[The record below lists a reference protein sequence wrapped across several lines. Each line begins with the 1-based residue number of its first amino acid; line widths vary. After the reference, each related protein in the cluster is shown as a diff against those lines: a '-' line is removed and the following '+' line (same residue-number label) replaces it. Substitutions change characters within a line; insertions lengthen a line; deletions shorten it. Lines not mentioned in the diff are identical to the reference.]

1 MLNEK
6 TIPSINDVSKDNYDD
21 FCNLTSE
28 LQVDD
33 TEFES
38 FLETHRDEMDTFLED
53 VSEYSVTKLR
63 DDLTLAVIESLPFP
77 YKTKLLK
84 SKRKEIIDWL
94 NRHKSM
100 RTNNI
105 DLLRQRITNRFK
117 LEVHNMLYYKQEKIS
132 TMVQRKLDYLKQNL
146 E

>member
-1 MLNEK
+1 
-6 TIPSINDVSKDNYDD
+6 
-21 FCNLTSE
+21 
-28 LQVDD
+28 
-33 TEFES
+33 
-38 FLETHRDEMDTFLED
+38 MDTFLED
-53 VSEYSVTKLR
+53 ISEYSVTKLR

-105 DLLRQRITNRFK
+105 DLLRQRITNHFK

>member
-1 MLNEK
+1 MLQEK
-6 TIPSINDVSKDNYDD
+6 IIPSINDVSKDNYDD

-63 DDLTLAVIESLPFP
+63 EDLTLAVIESLPFP

-105 DLLRQRITNRFK
+105 DLLRQRITNYFK
-117 LEVHNMLYYKQEKIS
+117 LEVHNMLFYKQEKIS

>member
-28 LQVDD
+28 FQVDD

-105 DLLRQRITNRFK
+105 DLLRQRITNHFK

>member
-63 DDLTLAVIESLPFP
+63 EDLTLAVIESLPFP

-105 DLLRQRITNRFK
+105 DLLRQRITNYFK